1 MNEIKNNKSY
11 KQIISMCS
19 EDKINFTYNYTIK
32 NFKNLGCIYEIGTF
46 GGAMTQ
52 ALALGCGDYRPNIY
66 TVDLFVWD
74 EDKKSKF
81 PYLPFDIND
90 DFSTYVINSLKHLD
104 NVEVF
109 KSNFDKLKPKQ
120 KIELMFIDA
129 PKRMKYVIKFLKIF
143 PNFWLENKTKLLFE
157 DYNQFLSYE
166 LPATLY
172 PIHKNFKFYTDKSD
186 IVIAEVLTQEIKKNE
201 FDLMNIRKWDA
212 NEIKD
217 NWDEICSIG
226 DNDKF
231 LDKDISIFMHL
242 IDNNLIEQGKK
253 FFRDK
258 KIDLKKY
265 EHKSK
270 FVDRYS
276 KKLI

>member
-1 MNEIKNNKSY
+1 M
-11 KQIISMCS
+11 
-19 EDKINFTYNYTIK
+19 
-32 NFKNLGCIYEIGTF
+32 GTF

-52 ALALGCGDYRPNIY
+52 ALVWIEDYRPNIY

-74 EDKKSKF
+74 EDKKSI

-129 PKRMKYVIKFLKIF
+129 PEMKYVIKFLKIF
-143 PNFWLENKTKLLFE
+143 QILVRKQNKLLFE

-172 PIHKNFKFYTDKSD
+172 PIHKNFKFSTDKSD
-186 IVIAEVLTQEIKKNE
+186 IVIAEFLLKKSKK
-201 FDLMNIRKWDA
+201 M
-212 NEIKD
+212 
-217 NWDEICSIG
+217 
-226 DNDKF
+226 
-231 LDKDISIFMHL
+231 
-242 IDNNLIEQGKK
+242 NLI
-253 FFRDK
+253 
-258 KIDLKKY
+258 
-265 EHKSK
+265 
-270 FVDRYS
+270 
-276 KKLI
+276 

>member
-1 MNEIKNNKSY
+1 
-11 KQIISMCS
+11 
-19 EDKINFTYNYTIK
+19 
-32 NFKNLGCIYEIGTF
+32 
-46 GGAMTQ
+46 
-52 ALALGCGDYRPNIY
+52 
-66 TVDLFVWD
+66 
-74 EDKKSKF
+74 
-81 PYLPFDIND
+81 
-90 DFSTYVINSLKHLD
+90 
-104 NVEVF
+104 
-109 KSNFDKLKPKQ
+109 
-120 KIELMFIDA
+120 MFIDA

-201 FDLMNIRKWDA
+201 FDLMDIRKWDA

-242 IDNNLIEQGKK
+242 IDNNLMEKHIFLLK
-253 FFRDK
+253 RAV
-258 KIDLKKY
+258 DL
-265 EHKSK
+265 
-270 FVDRYS
+270 
-276 KKLI
+276 

>member
-46 GGAMTQ
+46 GGVTQ

-109 KSNFDKLKPKQ
+109 KSNFDKLKP
-120 KIELMFIDA
+120 
-129 PKRMKYVIKFLKIF
+129 
-143 PNFWLENKTKLLFE
+143 
-157 DYNQFLSYE
+157 
-166 LPATLY
+166 
-172 PIHKNFKFYTDKSD
+172 
-186 IVIAEVLTQEIKKNE
+186 
-201 FDLMNIRKWDA
+201 
-212 NEIKD
+212 
-217 NWDEICSIG
+217 
-226 DNDKF
+226 
-231 LDKDISIFMHL
+231 
-242 IDNNLIEQGKK
+242 
-253 FFRDK
+253 
-258 KIDLKKY
+258 
-265 EHKSK
+265 
-270 FVDRYS
+270 S
-276 KKLI
+276 KK

>member
-1 MNEIKNNKSY
+1 MVRKQNK
-11 KQIISMCS
+11 
-19 EDKINFTYNYTIK
+19 
-32 NFKNLGCIYEIGTF
+32 
-46 GGAMTQ
+46 
-52 ALALGCGDYRPNIY
+52 
-66 TVDLFVWD
+66 
-74 EDKKSKF
+74 
-81 PYLPFDIND
+81 
-90 DFSTYVINSLKHLD
+90 VI
-104 NVEVF
+104 V
-109 KSNFDKLKPKQ
+109 
-120 KIELMFIDA
+120 
-129 PKRMKYVIKFLKIF
+129 
-143 PNFWLENKTKLLFE
+143 E

-172 PIHKNFKFYTDKSD
+172 PIHKNFKFSTDKSD

-201 FDLMNIRKWDA
+201 FDLMDIRKWDA